1 MNDASRKVATRF
13 YEKMHKMPST
23 HQAADYS
30 SASSYL
36 KAVAAVKTT
45 DSDKVMAQ
53 LKKMKINDFYSHGYI
68 RQDGRYIHN
77 MYLMQVK
84 TPAESK
90 EPWDYLKV
98 VATTPDEEAF
108 TIVADSQCPLLTK

>member
-30 SASSYL
+30 AASTYL

-90 EPWDYLKV
+90 EPWRSEESSEGKV
-98 VATTPDEEAF
+98 CVSKCRTRGSTYHE
-108 TIVADSQCPLLTK
+108 KKK